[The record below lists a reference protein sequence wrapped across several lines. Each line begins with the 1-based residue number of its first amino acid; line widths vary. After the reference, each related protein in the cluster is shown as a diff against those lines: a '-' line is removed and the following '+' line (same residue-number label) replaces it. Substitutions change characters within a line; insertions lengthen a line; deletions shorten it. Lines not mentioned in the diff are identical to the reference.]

1 MTQFWIKAV
10 WDSEAE
16 VYISESNI
24 KGLHLEGATLPEF
37 QEAVLTVAPEL
48 IADNHVNQ
56 IATTVQARWEYYDG
70 RQPISE
76 NLQPA

>member
-24 KGLHLEGATLPEF
+24 KGLHLEGSTLTEF
-37 QEAVLTVAPEL
+37 QEAV
-48 IADNHVNQ
+48 
-56 IATTVQARWEYYDG
+56 
-70 RQPISE
+70 
-76 NLQPA
+76 